1 MAIIA
6 NTSTRYSVNGIRE
19 SLSDIIYNISP
30 STTPFIS
37 NLSKKRSVKNTYFE
51 FQTDALTNV
60 AANAQLD
67 GDDISSFPALA
78 ATTRLGNYTQIMRKV
93 GIVAD
98 NLNGAIDEAGR
109 RSELA
114 YQITKAGNEL
124 KRDVE
129 FNLCGVNTA
138 ANAGA
143 AGTARVTAS
152 LSAWIRTNSGRGT
165 GGANP
170 TIANGTVNAA
180 ATDSSNA
187 NLRAATE
194 LLLKPVIQ
202 SVWAQGGDPKFLLV
216 GPHVKSVVSGFAG
229 IAAQRYMAPSD
240 SPTTIVGAADV
251 YMSDFGSLS
260 IVPSR
265 FSRPRDAYIIDP
277 DLIEI
282 STLRPM
288 QQVSLAKTGD
298 ADKFMILTELGLQV
312 NNEAGLGVLAD
323 LVFT

>member
-6 NTSTRYSVNGIRE
+6 NTSTRYSVTGIRE

-30 STTPFIS
+30 STTPFLS
-37 NLSKKRSVKNTYFE
+37 NLSKKRSVRNTFFE
-51 FQTDALTNV
+51 WQSDSLSSAS
-60 AANAQLD
+60 ANSQLD
-67 GDDISSFPALA
+67 GDDISAFPALA
-78 ATTRLGNYTQIMRKV
+78 QTARLGNYTQIMRKV
-93 GIVAD
+93 GIIAD

-129 FNLCGVNTA
+129 FNMCGVNTA

-152 LSAWIRTNSGRGT
+152 LSAFIRTNSSRGT

-170 TIANGTVNAA
+170 TVANGVVNAA

-194 LLLKPVIQ
+194 VLLKPVIQ
-202 SVWAQGGDPKFLLV
+202 AVWGQGGDPKFLLV
-216 GPHVKSVVSGFAG
+216 GPHVKGVVSGFAG

-282 STLRPM
+282 ATLRPM
-288 QQVSLAKTGD
+288 QNVSLAKTGD
-298 ADKFMILTELGLQV
+298 AEKFFVLAEQGLQV
-312 NNEAGLGVLAD
+312 NQEAGLGVLAD
-323 LVFT
+323 LVFS

>member
-6 NTSTRYSVNGIRE
+6 NTSTRYSVTGIRE

-30 STTPFIS
+30 STTPFLS
-37 NLSKKRSVKNTYFE
+37 NLSKKRSVRNTFFE
-51 FQTDALTNV
+51 WQSDSLSSAS
-60 AANAQLD
+60 ANSQLD
-67 GDDISSFPALA
+67 GDDISAFPALA
-78 ATTRLGNYTQIMRKV
+78 QTARLGNYTQIMRKV
-93 GIVAD
+93 GIIAD

-129 FNLCGVNTA
+129 FNMCGVNTA

-152 LSAWIRTNSGRGT
+152 LSAFIRTNSSRGT

-170 TIANGTVNAA
+170 TVANGVVNAA

-194 LLLKPVIQ
+194 VLLKPVIQ
-202 SVWAQGGDPKFLLV
+202 AVWGQGGDPKFLLV
-216 GPHVKSVVSGFAG
+216 GPHVKGVVSGFAG

-298 ADKFMILTELGLQV
+298 AEQFMILTEWGLQV
-312 NNEAGLGVLAD
+312 NNEAGIGVLAD
-323 LVFT
+323 LVFS